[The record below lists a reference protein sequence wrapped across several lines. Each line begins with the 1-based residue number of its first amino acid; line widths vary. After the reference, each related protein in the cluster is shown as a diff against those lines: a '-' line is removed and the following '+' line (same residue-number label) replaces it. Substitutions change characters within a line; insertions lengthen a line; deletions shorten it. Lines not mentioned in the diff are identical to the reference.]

1 MKRIIKTKEF
11 FFLILFLMILSLS
24 SFIAFKFDSITTQI
38 NTVARKLYL
47 ATVDVSNMQIS
58 SILIDATNG
67 NVQYD
72 TSYTWNSD
80 SFVDV
85 KNIVYQIN
93 YKKTDASK
101 SYKAGDLEFKV
112 DNFLNLYEGV
122 TSDKFNKYFNN
133 IIISADPKNNSN
145 KEYDWSYEYSS
156 DSKYII
162 LRNNYAVEV
171 NSNFEGSIQISYMM
185 TPVDIFRNA
194 DHLIKATL
202 NNTKE
207 TNEIRFN
214 FTATKQQYS
223 LYTQNQKMD
232 SLDGLPSGD
241 YIWVEIYMSFNTE
254 DTGPLIPM
262 GPSTNHPEFDPY
274 IEFDVEDDM
283 LVLNKD
289 FNLIERD
296 SDGKVKKKLSTGRCF
311 SPDLQ
316 TAYYGYSSC
325 YGLIID
331 TFYYF
336 GIPKEKYFDQT
347 LTYDISINGVYSIYN
362 STLAGTM
369 ENDGVEVIAS
379 KENSIKVSNFDFVYT
394 GNLYSVTK
402 YPSSTVIDI
411 NDATKG
417 ESFSI
422 FDVKS
427 DTVYVGTAYDMKI
440 GDDLLLYSDSHG
452 IHQLTDN
459 EYYFNNITFPSGK
472 YYISGNE
479 LHHTACFTNG
489 NSQAIPDDKYDVD
502 LYVRYKGSSN
512 FILYQSFKNK
522 NITFDNFDQPVV
534 GFYFYIHDLI
544 ESVKFNLPVYLTFNI
559 PTAELNSTITNFDYI
574 EIYQEDKNTPVNTP
588 TSTSYY
594 TSLSRDYVMPY
605 DTNTYGRYMQRGY
618 ATNSIE
624 NLYTYIS
631 SILPKFSNFNNVGNN
646 YESKFQTTVDLG
658 SWARKNFYYAYNYKG
673 YIAYVLLSEG
683 LNYDDKKTIEE
694 SIASDYDVRN
704 NVNQYFLK
712 SDGTHFSGYE
722 YSDFIKNHVTYQVIN
737 NWNNTNRTMI
747 VIKTDFSDSPL
758 DLRLLRDK
766 ASVYFYN
773 LDNYYIPVIMSADDV
788 TEYGTVPSADVY
800 ISPLETRYYNLPT
813 TNRSYVK
820 DSIDINSNGNVD
832 EYFCWSTAKGNI
844 LAASES
850 NQDLIVF
857 AKTNENNYVS
867 STANIS
873 LNSQY
878 TYKLRARNAN
888 NKITNLVI
896 YDSIEKYVKKSGSY
910 VLASGGNEQFYGTFQ
925 GVDTSYAESQ
935 GYTVKVYYS
944 ENDKPGSLG
953 SDSSWK
959 VYSSSTD
966 KSKVKSL
973 AFEYL
978 NSSNNKAVLP
988 ENSLTYVEIIMKSPA
1003 SIVGTKYR
1011 TYNGAW
1017 VEWNALDTNN
1027 QIITDIVGIN
1037 SNFMDVSLPATLKV
1051 KHLDYY
1057 NHNVLAP
1064 EEVTENL
1071 LFGKTY
1077 TTRASTSIPINYEF
1091 ATTSGDDPYGTIS
1104 KGVTEVIYYYKKKD
1118 PITTIN
1124 GEQTAT
1130 PSIDKRTDTVSYHI
1144 GANYSIQNYLGDYS
1158 YYESMTLPYEI
1169 DLTKSNLDGGTYN
1182 ATSRE
1187 ITWREDVTI
1196 DTMNKHE
1203 YSVDHNA
1210 SVVYKNLPI
1219 SVTEI
1224 TANLKYTHVYTTDV
1238 PHGTGSSNDRTTEV
1252 KEKYKITVK
1261 HLENG
1266 TSNVVAPEETYYKY
1280 YNESY
1285 EYGISSSLPGNYQLK
1300 TRPSNYKGNVL
1311 AEETVITYL
1320 YEKKNPNLTSNVT
1333 ITSTDVIEHRV
1344 DAVTY
1349 NLNSAS
1355 TVKDFIGS
1363 GTVTDVV
1370 TLPYEI
1376 DLSKSNIDGGTYN
1389 LSTKKITWTNSY
1401 EVTTADT
1408 NTVTTSHEIS
1418 VVYKNIPISVS
1429 DISANYESTISNDLG
1444 SKSSSASTT
1453 TNIHELYKI
1462 IVKHLEDGTN
1472 NVVAPEETYYKYY
1485 NESYEYG
1492 ISSSLPG
1499 NYQLKTRPSNYK
1511 GNVLAEETIVTYL
1524 YEKKTPILTGN
1535 VNITGVESI
1544 DNRFNPID
1552 YKITYNG
1559 SVKDLIGEYNTNIE
1573 IELPYEIDLSK
1584 SNIDGGTYNASNK
1597 TITWNNVDST
1607 TSIDKKDIS
1616 YEYNIEVVYKD
1627 VPISTKTYNV
1637 KATSNLSAERENIIS
1652 ESLNT
1657 INVLEKYKLVVRHL
1671 QYETNKVLAIEETYY
1686 KLYDEEYNT
1695 SPSSEVTDNYTLK
1708 ITPSNYRGSIKSEET
1723 VVTYYYEMI
1732 DSDLITNINVECPEV
1747 ISEVDE
1753 EVHIKITYKFTTS
1766 NYLGDS
1772 QVTINDILPYDIDE
1786 SKSDLDGGT
1795 YNSSTKTITWVID
1808 DTVNNLEST
1817 EKEYTKG
1824 IKIVFINAKVNE
1836 PIVNNVSGSVVLE
1849 NNSNTKETSGIT
1861 DVKVYRNI
1869 IVKYID
1875 IDTNESISEDTI
1887 FNALVGESYTPVAK
1901 TIEDYSL
1908 VSKPDN
1914 DNYVITINNQTLT
1927 YKYKK
1932 RVKEVAKEEIP
1943 KVDENPQTGE
1953 FKAYYLLLIPITI
1966 FIVILVRISKRNI
1979 FKRYV

>member
-1 MKRIIKTKEF
+1 MMKKILKTKEF
-11 FFLILFLMILSLS
+11 FFFIVFLMILSLS

-38 NTVARKLYL
+38 GTVARKLYL

-58 SILIDATNG
+58 SMLIDSTNG

-80 SFVDV
+80 SFLDV
-85 KNIVYQIN
+85 RNIVYQIN

-133 IIISADPKNNSN
+133 ITISADPKNNSN

-194 DHLIKATL
+194 DHLIKTTL

-223 LYTQNQKMD
+223 LHTQNQKMD

-241 YIWVEIYMSFNTE
+241 YIWVEIYMSFDTA

-262 GPSTNHPEFDPY
+262 GPSTNHPEFNPY

-283 LVLNKD
+283 LVLNED
-289 FNLIERD
+289 FDLIGRD

-316 TAYYGYSSC
+316 TAYTGYSTC
-325 YGLIID
+325 YGLVID

-347 LTYDISINGVYSIYN
+347 LTYNVSINGVYSIYN

-411 NDATKG
+411 NDTTKG
-417 ESFSI
+417 EYFSI
-422 FDVKS
+422 FEVKS

-512 FILYQSFKNK
+512 YILYQSFKNK

-646 YESKFQTTVDLG
+646 YESKFQATVDMG

-694 SIASDYDVRN
+694 SIASSNDVRN

-820 DSIDINSNGNVD
+820 DSIDINSNGNVE

-867 STANIS
+867 STANIA

-978 NSSNNKAVLP
+978 DSSSNKAVLP
-988 ENSLTYVEIIMKSPA
+988 ENSLTYVEIVMKSP
-1003 SIVGTKYR
+1003 STIEGSKYR

-1017 VEWNALDTNN
+1017 VEWNALDTND
-1027 QIITDIVGIN
+1027 QIITDVVGIN

-1051 KHLDYY
+1051 KHLEEDT
-1057 NHNVLAP
+1057 NKVLSD
-1064 EEVTENL
+1064 EEITENL

-1077 TTRASTSIPINYEF
+1077 TTSESTNIPINYEF
-1091 ATTSGDDPYGTIS
+1091 SRTDGDDPNGIIS
-1104 KGVTEVIYYYKKKD
+1104 KGVTEVIYYYKMKT
-1118 PITTIN
+1118 PIEEYD
-1124 GEQTAT
+1124 GVATAT
-1130 PSIDKRTDTVSYHI
+1130 PIIDKRTDAVSYYI
-1144 GANYSIQNYLGDYS
+1144 KANYSIKDYLGDYN
-1158 YYESMTLPYEI
+1158 YRESIELPYEI
-1169 DLTKSNLDGGTYN
+1169 DLSKSDLDGGTYN
-1182 ATSRE
+1182 SNTKE
-1187 ITWREDVTI
+1187 ITWRKDLVI
-1196 DTMNKHE
+1196 DTMDKHE
-1203 YSVDHNA
+1203 YDVEHSV
-1210 SVVYKNLPI
+1210 SVVYKNLQI
-1219 SVTEI
+1219 DVTE
-1224 TANLKYTHVYTTDV
+1224 LKVGLRYGYTYHTDNSYSK
-1238 PHGTGSSNDRTTEV
+1238 GSQNFRTTRIN
-1252 KEKYKITVK
+1252 EKYKITVK
-1261 HLENG
+1261 HLEYG
-1266 TSNVVAPEETYYKY
+1266 TNNIVAPEETYYKY

-1300 TRPSNYKGNVL
+1300 TRPDNYKGNVL
-1311 AEETVITYL
+1311 SEETVITYL

-1333 ITSTDVIEHRV
+1333 ITSTDTIEHRV

-1349 NLNSAS
+1349 NISSTS

-1363 GTVTDVV
+1363 GTVTDVI

-1376 DLSKSNIDGGTYN
+1376 DLTKSNLDGGTYN
-1389 LSTKKITWTNSY
+1389 NSTKKITWTKSY
-1401 EVTTADT
+1401 EAATADT
-1408 NTVTTSHEIS
+1408 NVVNTSYEIS
-1418 VVYKNIPISVS
+1418 LVYKNIPISVLN
-1429 DISANYESTISNDLG
+1429 ISANYESTISNELG
-1444 SKSSSASTT
+1444 TMSSNKEASTE
-1453 TNIHELYKI
+1453 IKEKYKL
-1462 IVKHLEDGTN
+1462 IVKHLEYGTN
-1472 NVVAPEETYYKYY
+1472 KVLADDDVFEKYY
-1485 NESYEYG
+1485 NESYEVG
-1492 ISSSLPG
+1492 ISENLPG
-1499 NYQLKTRPSNYK
+1499 NYKLKTRPSNYK
-1511 GNVLAEETIVTYL
+1511 GNILAEETIVTYL

-1535 VNITGVESI
+1535 VNITGPESI

-1552 YKITYNG
+1552 YKITYTG
-1559 SVKDLIGEYNTNIE
+1559 SVKDLIGEYNTNIVV
-1573 IELPYEIDLSK
+1573 ELPYEIDLSK
-1584 SNIDGGTYNASNK
+1584 SNLDGGTYNNINK
-1597 TITWNNVDST
+1597 TITWNYTNST
-1607 TSIDKKDIS
+1607 TSINKKDIA
-1616 YEYNIEVVYKD
+1616 YEYNISVVYKD
-1627 VPISTKTYNV
+1627 VPISAKKYDAKTT
-1637 KATSNLSAERENIIS
+1637 ATLSIENESDIK
-1652 ESLNT
+1652 ESLKTTN
-1657 INVLEKYKLVVRHL
+1657 ILEKYKLIVKHL
-1671 QYETNKVLAIEETYY
+1671 QYETNKEIVDQEEYY
-1686 KLYDEEYNT
+1686 KLYDETME
-1695 SPSSEVTDNYTLK
+1695 
-1708 ITPSNYRGSIKSEET
+1708 
-1723 VVTYYYEMI
+1723 
-1732 DSDLITNINVECPEV
+1732 NIRQG
-1747 ISEVDE
+1747 
-1753 EVHIKITYKFTTS
+1753 F
-1766 NYLGDS
+1766 
-1772 QVTINDILPYDIDE
+1772 
-1786 SKSDLDGGT
+1786 
-1795 YNSSTKTITWVID
+1795 
-1808 DTVNNLEST
+1808 
-1817 EKEYTKG
+1817 
-1824 IKIVFINAKVNE
+1824 
-1836 PIVNNVSGSVVLE
+1836 
-1849 NNSNTKETSGIT
+1849 
-1861 DVKVYRNI
+1861 
-1869 IVKYID
+1869 
-1875 IDTNESISEDTI
+1875 
-1887 FNALVGESYTPVAK
+1887 
-1901 TIEDYSL
+1901 
-1908 VSKPDN
+1908 
-1914 DNYVITINNQTLT
+1914 
-1927 YKYKK
+1927 KYKQIPH
-1932 RVKEVAKEEIP
+1932 VKLQDLA
-1943 KVDENPQTGE
+1943 N
-1953 FKAYYLLLIPITI
+1953 
-1966 FIVILVRISKRNI
+1966 
-1979 FKRYV
+1979 